1 MKIMGP
7 QIRLLLS
14 YSVSKHPKTSLQT
27 PLPTLD
33 LGSCRTYYSITV
45 LHFVMLVPM
54 SSGRGILRYK
64 HPTNNHTQPKARKLH
79 YGLSKIFQHTSSSLS
94 PQASKV
100 TYDWDI
106 YYVLIDHFESNPRY
120 SLVQCHWSPFILSES
135 LRHHGLDVCL
145 LQLLSSNWL
154 MVRNLAE

>member
-1 MKIMGP
+1 MKNYSLQHSTPAVHPTSSQTHPTCSQTGKLWLP
-7 QIRLLLS
+7 SYSFVHQSNGLLS
-14 YSVSKHPKTSLQT
+14 YSVSKHTKTSLQT

-33 LGSCRTYYSITV
+33 LGSCRTYYSMTV

-64 HPTNNHTQPKARKLH
+64 HPTKNHTQPKARKLH

-100 TYDWDI
+100 TYDWEI

-120 SLVQCHWSPFILSES
+120 SLVQCH
-135 LRHHGLDVCL
+135 
-145 LQLLSSNWL
+145 
-154 MVRNLAE
+154 